1 MLLDTFKTTDGKV
14 CLRVAGHRPA
24 CEDYSQGGIVRQQF
38 GRAVGLLSIARRL
51 HDKASRAVSAQRLLQ
66 PLNASFIWPCS
77 SPSEKNS
84 VFLNSFCLARN
95 SWASRTVRA
104 SSHQRLGL
112 EAMQA
117 LKRSG
122 RAIRAWIANK
132 PPSECPAKTR
142 YGCVA

>member
-66 PLNASFIWPCS
+66 PLKCLVHLAVLVPQR
-77 SPSEKNS
+77 EEQL
-84 VFLNSFCLARN
+84 FLNSFCLARN
-95 SWASRTVRA
+95 SWASRT
-104 SSHQRLGL
+104 
-112 EAMQA
+112 
-117 LKRSG
+117 
-122 RAIRAWIANK
+122 
-132 PPSECPAKTR
+132 
-142 YGCVA
+142 